1 MVAMDVGASPPA
13 EPKLGSTGK
22 QPAPRKKILVR
33 KVKPQRLQYAA
44 EQLSRAEPEPE
55 PEPNYPNQVKRQRN
69 KWSCEL
75 TAGVATIDGLDYL
88 FTKCDAN
95 FLFN

>member
-1 MVAMDVGASPPA
+1 MQRNNLADPSPNPS
-13 EPKLGSTGK
+13 PS
-22 QPAPRKKILVR
+22 P
-33 KVKPQRLQYAA
+33 
-44 EQLSRAEPEPE
+44 S
-55 PEPNYPNQVKRQRN
+55 PNQVKRQRN

>member
-1 MVAMDVGASPPA
+1 MHA
-13 EPKLGSTGK
+13 
-22 QPAPRKKILVR
+22 QFR